1 LKKKRWLALLAA
13 LGLIMGGFLLVRA
26 EMPEELFGPLEPLLE
41 IYEIIQSRYIEKVD
55 PSKLIE
61 GAAKGMLES
70 LDDPYSS
77 WVSPADYEIRQMKQE
92 GRLGGLGIGIA
103 TKDGFPTILN
113 VLEGTPAEQVGLKA
127 GDQISA
133 VDGSSTKEISLQE
146 LVNRLRG
153 KVGTEVML
161 TIRREGKFL
170 EFTLTRAAIR
180 KFSVTKRKLD
190 REVGY
195 LRIVDF
201 ESGNTAQNVKD
212 ILQEFEQENI
222 AALILDLR
230 DNGGGLLTQAVEVAD
245 EFLKSGK
252 IVSIEGRDPAAS
264 QVYYAQP
271 GEALPDI
278 PLAVLINKGS
288 ASASEIV
295 AGAIKDHGRGV
306 LVGTNSF
313 GKEVVQETF
322 SLPNGGAIILT
333 IARYHLPSGK
343 AIEETGI
350 APDITVEAFEPTEK
364 QKEILSHLQESTA
377 IKNFLRDYPHWEE
390 EDLSHLMQKLHQE
403 RIDADEELVR
413 RFLRKEDKDRENDIL
428 NDLQLLRAW
437 EVLKER

>member
-1 LKKKRWLALLAA
+1 
-13 LGLIMGGFLLVRA
+13 M
-26 EMPEELFGPLEPLLE
+26 
-41 IYEIIQSRYIEKVD
+41 
-55 PSKLIE
+55 
-61 GAAKGMLES
+61 
-70 LDDPYSS
+70 
-77 WVSPADYEIRQMKQE
+77 
-92 GRLGGLGIGIA
+92 
-103 TKDGFPTILN
+103 
-113 VLEGTPAEQVGLKA
+113 
-127 GDQISA
+127 
-133 VDGSSTKEISLQE
+133 
-146 LVNRLRG
+146 
-153 KVGTEVML
+153 
-161 TIRREGKFL
+161 

-313 GKEVVQETF
+313 GKEVVQEIF
-322 SLPNGGAIILT
+322 PLPNRGAITLT

-343 AIEETGI
+343 AIKKTGI
-350 APDITVEAFEPTEK
+350 VPDISAEAFEPTEK
-364 QKEILSHLQESTA
+364 GKEILSHLQDSAA